1 MLDVVEQAGQMP
13 RLADL
18 GAGSVPAA
26 AQTVSASGNRGIRGL
41 YEGARSRCAG
51 IEAMAVTEFPP
62 PRVRAKGEDAVAI
75 AP

>member
-1 MLDVVEQAGQMP
+1 MLDVAEQAGQMP

-18 GAGSVPAA
+18 GAGFLPAA
-26 AQTVSASGNRGIRGL
+26 AQTVSASGNGGIRQL

-62 PRVRAKGEDAVAI
+62 PPHAREADAVAV